1 MLMKISR
8 TLLIASA
15 GWSNR
20 IIAALVQI
28 ISIPL
33 FIRLLGLD
41 GYAAFSVVSGFI
53 CWFALAE
60 IGLGSVLQ
68 NEISARQANNK
79 SLDGVLELYLSILI
93 FITIACIVLY
103 VPLSFLINHWLSNT
117 FGAYRH
123 LLMVAGSFY
132 IILLNS
138 NVIYKIFFAK
148 HLGYIS
154 YIFQSIGNLLW
165 FGIVLLLTFW
175 HDLKFSPE
183 LIILITLI
191 PQICVS
197 LYLYTKLKLNWQ
209 EIHFIPN
216 LTRLKQYQAV
226 LSKSINFFWVSL
238 TSNFVLGVDYFFI
251 AKFLNQHEIITYNI
265 INKIYIFVAFG
276 YSVLLAA
283 LWPVLA
289 ELYAL
294 GGKVNYKKANW
305 TLIKYIFSASLY
317 VILASILVFLL
328 RDYISSTLS
337 KSSIK
342 ISIQLVALFCVYY
355 CIRVIVDF
363 VCVALQS
370 RGQVRILMIT
380 APLQAIITVY
390 FMSVFV
396 SNYSLLGIM
405 YALILGFIL
414 TAFWMLPFAYIKENK
429 KC

>member
-1 MLMKISR
+1 MRISR
-8 TLLIASA
+8 TLMIASA

-28 ISIPL
+28 VSIPL

-68 NEISARQANNK
+68 NEISARQAKNQ
-79 SLDGVLELYLSILI
+79 SLDGVLELYISILI

-117 FGAYRH
+117 FGAYRN
-123 LLMVAGSFY
+123 LLMVAGGLY
-132 IILLNS
+132 ILLLNS

-154 YIFQSIGNLLW
+154 YLFQSIGNLLW
-165 FGIVLLLTFW
+165 FGIILLLAFW
-175 HDLKFSPE
+175 HELKFSPE
-183 LIILITLI
+183 LIIVITLI

-197 LYLYTKLKLNWQ
+197 LYLYTRLNLNWQ
-209 EIHFIPN
+209 QIYFIPN
-216 LTRLKQYQAV
+216 LARLKQYKVV
-226 LSKSINFFWVSL
+226 LAKSMNFFWVSL

-283 LWPVLA
+283 LWPILS

-294 GGKVNYKKANW
+294 GEKASYKKANV
-305 TLIKYIFSASLY
+305 TLLKYIFSAFLY
-317 VILASILVFLL
+317 VIFASLLIVVLRGYIATTLAK
-328 RDYISSTLS
+328 ST
-337 KSSIK
+337 IE
-342 ISIQLVALFCVYY
+342 ISIELIVLFCIYY
-355 CIRVIVDF
+355 CIRVMVDF
-363 VCVALQS
+363 ICVALQS

-390 FMSVFV
+390 LMSLFV
-396 SNYSLLGIM
+396 NKYSLLGIM

-414 TAFWMLPFAYIKENK
+414 TAFWMLPVAYVRGNK
-429 KC
+429 NVS

>member
-1 MLMKISR
+1 MKISR

-28 ISIPL
+28 VSIPL

-68 NEISARQANNK
+68 NEISARQANNQ
-79 SLDGVLELYLSILI
+79 SLDGVLELYISILI
-93 FITIACIVLY
+93 FITIICIALY

-117 FGAYRH
+117 FGTYQH

-132 IILLNS
+132 ILLLNS

-154 YIFQSIGNLLW
+154 YVFQSIGNLLW
-165 FGIVLLLTFW
+165 FGIILLLTFW
-175 HDLKFSPE
+175 HEVKFSPE

-197 LYLYTKLKLNWQ
+197 LYLYTRLKLNWQ
-209 EIHFIPN
+209 QIHVIPN

-226 LSKSINFFWVSL
+226 LTKSMNFFWVSL

-276 YSVLLAA
+276 YNVILAA
-283 LWPVLA
+283 LWPILS
-289 ELYAL
+289 ELYAE
-294 GGKVNYKKANW
+294 GGKQSYKKAH
-305 TLIKYIFSASLY
+305 LILCKYIASAIVY
-317 VILASILVFLL
+317 VILSSISIAVSREYILSILV
-328 RDYISSTLS
+328 
-337 KSSIK
+337 KSRVEFSPGLIE
-342 ISIQLVALFCVYY
+342 LFCLYY
-355 CIRVIVDF
+355 CIRVVVDF
-363 VCVALQS
+363 TCVALQS
-370 RGQVRILMIT
+370 RNQVKVVMIT
-380 APLQAIITVY
+380 APIQAFVTVGLM
-390 FMSVFV
+390 F
-396 SNYSLLGIM
+396 LLVDKYALNGIM
-405 YALILGFIL
+405 CSLILGFIL
-414 TAFWMLPFAYIKENK
+414 TAGWTLPFAYLKGNK
-429 KC
+429 

>member
-1 MLMKISR
+1 MRISR
-8 TLLIASA
+8 TLMIASA

-28 ISIPL
+28 VSIPL

-68 NEISARQANNK
+68 NEISARKAKNQ
-79 SLDGVLELYLSILI
+79 SLDGVLELYISILI

-117 FGAYRH
+117 FGSYRN
-123 LLMVAGSFY
+123 LLMVAGGLY
-132 IILLNS
+132 ILLLNS

-154 YIFQSIGNLLW
+154 YLFQSIGNLLW
-165 FGIVLLLTFW
+165 FGIILLLTFW
-175 HDLKFSPE
+175 HELKFSPE
-183 LIILITLI
+183 LIIVITLI

-197 LYLYTKLKLNWQ
+197 LYLYTRLNLNWQ
-209 EIHFIPN
+209 QIYVIPN
-216 LTRLKQYQAV
+216 LARLKQYKVV
-226 LSKSINFFWVSL
+226 LAKSMNFFWVSL

-283 LWPVLA
+283 LWPILS

-294 GGKVNYKKANW
+294 GEKASYKKANV
-305 TLIKYIFSASLY
+305 TLLKYIFSAFLY
-317 VILASILVFLL
+317 VIFASLLIVVLRGYIATTLAK
-328 RDYISSTLS
+328 ST
-337 KSSIK
+337 IE
-342 ISIQLVALFCVYY
+342 ISIELIVLFCIYY
-355 CIRVIVDF
+355 CIRVMVDF
-363 VCVALQS
+363 ICVALQS

-390 FMSVFV
+390 LMSLFV
-396 SNYSLLGIM
+396 NKYSLLGIM

-414 TAFWMLPFAYIKENK
+414 TAFWMLPVAYVRGNK
-429 KC
+429 NVS

>member
-1 MLMKISR
+1 M
-8 TLLIASA
+8 IASA

-28 ISIPL
+28 VSIPL

-68 NEISARQANNK
+68 NEISARQAKNQ
-79 SLDGVLELYLSILI
+79 SLDGVLELYISILI

-117 FGAYRH
+117 FGAYRN
-123 LLMVAGSFY
+123 LLMVAGGLY
-132 IILLNS
+132 ILLLNS

-154 YIFQSIGNLLW
+154 YLFQSIGNLLW
-165 FGIVLLLTFW
+165 FGIILLLAFW
-175 HDLKFSPE
+175 HELKFSPE
-183 LIILITLI
+183 LIIVITLI

-197 LYLYTKLKLNWQ
+197 LYLYTRLNLNWQ
-209 EIHFIPN
+209 QIYFIPN
-216 LTRLKQYQAV
+216 LARLKQYKVV
-226 LSKSINFFWVSL
+226 LAKSMNFFWVSL

-283 LWPVLA
+283 LWPILS

-294 GGKVNYKKANW
+294 GEKASYKKANV
-305 TLIKYIFSASLY
+305 TLLKYIFSAFLY
-317 VILASILVFLL
+317 VIFASLLIVVLRGYIATTLAK
-328 RDYISSTLS
+328 ST
-337 KSSIK
+337 IE
-342 ISIQLVALFCVYY
+342 ISIELIVLFCIYY
-355 CIRVIVDF
+355 CIRVMVDF
-363 VCVALQS
+363 ICVALQS

-390 FMSVFV
+390 LMSLFV
-396 SNYSLLGIM
+396 NKYSLLGIM

-414 TAFWMLPFAYIKENK
+414 TAFWMLPVAYVRGNK
-429 KC
+429 NVS

>member
-1 MLMKISR
+1 M
-8 TLLIASA
+8 IASA

-28 ISIPL
+28 VSIPL

-68 NEISARQANNK
+68 NEISARKAKNQ
-79 SLDGVLELYLSILI
+79 SLDGVLELYISILI

-117 FGAYRH
+117 FGSYRN
-123 LLMVAGSFY
+123 LLMVAGGLY
-132 IILLNS
+132 ILLLNS

-154 YIFQSIGNLLW
+154 YLFQSIGNLLW
-165 FGIVLLLTFW
+165 FGIILLLTFW
-175 HDLKFSPE
+175 HELKFSPE
-183 LIILITLI
+183 LIIVITLI

-197 LYLYTKLKLNWQ
+197 LYLYTRLNLNWQ
-209 EIHFIPN
+209 QIYVIPN
-216 LTRLKQYQAV
+216 LARLKQYKVV
-226 LSKSINFFWVSL
+226 LAKSMNFFWVSL

-283 LWPVLA
+283 LWPILS

-294 GGKVNYKKANW
+294 GEKASYKKANV
-305 TLIKYIFSASLY
+305 TLLKYIFSAFLY
-317 VILASILVFLL
+317 VIFASLLIVVLRGYIATTLAK
-328 RDYISSTLS
+328 ST
-337 KSSIK
+337 IE
-342 ISIQLVALFCVYY
+342 ISIELIVLFCIYY
-355 CIRVIVDF
+355 CIRVMVDF
-363 VCVALQS
+363 ICVALQS

-390 FMSVFV
+390 LMSLFV
-396 SNYSLLGIM
+396 NKYSLLGIM

-414 TAFWMLPFAYIKENK
+414 TAFWMLPVAYVRGNK
-429 KC
+429 NVS

>member
-1 MLMKISR
+1 MRISR
-8 TLLIASA
+8 TLMIASA

-28 ISIPL
+28 VSIPL

-68 NEISARQANNK
+68 NEISARKAKNQ
-79 SLDGVLELYLSILI
+79 SLDGVLELYISILI

-117 FGAYRH
+117 FGAYRN
-123 LLMVAGSFY
+123 LLMVAGGLY
-132 IILLNS
+132 ILLLNS

-154 YIFQSIGNLLW
+154 YLFQSIGNLLW
-165 FGIVLLLTFW
+165 FGIILLLAFW
-175 HDLKFSPE
+175 HELKFSPE
-183 LIILITLI
+183 LIIVITLI

-197 LYLYTKLKLNWQ
+197 LYLYTRLNLNWQ
-209 EIHFIPN
+209 QIYFIPN
-216 LTRLKQYQAV
+216 LARLKQYKVV
-226 LSKSINFFWVSL
+226 LAKSMNFFWVSL

-283 LWPVLA
+283 LWPILS

-294 GGKVNYKKANW
+294 GEKASYKKANV
-305 TLIKYIFSASLY
+305 TLLKYIFSAFLY
-317 VILASILVFLL
+317 VIFASLLIVVLRGYIATTLAK
-328 RDYISSTLS
+328 ST
-337 KSSIK
+337 IE
-342 ISIQLVALFCVYY
+342 ISIELIVLFCIYY
-355 CIRVIVDF
+355 CIRVMVDF
-363 VCVALQS
+363 ICVALQS

-390 FMSVFV
+390 LMSLFV
-396 SNYSLLGIM
+396 NKYSLLGIM

-414 TAFWMLPFAYIKENK
+414 TAFWMLPVAYVRGNK
-429 KC
+429 NVS

>member
-1 MLMKISR
+1 MRISR
-8 TLLIASA
+8 TLMIASA

-28 ISIPL
+28 VSIPL

-68 NEISARQANNK
+68 NEISARQAKNQ
-79 SLDGVLELYLSILI
+79 SLDGVLELYISILI

-117 FGAYRH
+117 FGSYRN
-123 LLMVAGSFY
+123 LLMVAGGLY
-132 IILLNS
+132 ILLLNS

-154 YIFQSIGNLLW
+154 YLFQSIGNLLW
-165 FGIVLLLTFW
+165 FGIILLLTFW
-175 HDLKFSPE
+175 HELKFSPE
-183 LIILITLI
+183 LIIVITLI

-197 LYLYTKLKLNWQ
+197 LYLYTRLNLNWQ
-209 EIHFIPN
+209 QIYFIPN
-216 LTRLKQYQAV
+216 LARLKQYKVV
-226 LSKSINFFWVSL
+226 LAKSMNFFWVSL

-283 LWPVLA
+283 LWPILS

-294 GGKVNYKKANW
+294 DEKASYKKANV
-305 TLIKYIFSASLY
+305 TLLKYIFSAFLY
-317 VILASILVFLL
+317 VIFASLLIVVLRGYIATTLAK
-328 RDYISSTLS
+328 ST
-337 KSSIK
+337 IE
-342 ISIQLVALFCVYY
+342 ISIELIVLFCIYY
-355 CIRVIVDF
+355 CIRVMVDF
-363 VCVALQS
+363 ICVALQS

-390 FMSVFV
+390 LMSLFV
-396 SNYSLLGIM
+396 NKYSLLGIM

-414 TAFWMLPFAYIKENK
+414 TAFWMLPVAYVRGNK
-429 KC
+429 NVS

>member
-1 MLMKISR
+1 MKISR

-28 ISIPL
+28 VSIPL

-68 NEISARQANNK
+68 NEISARQAKNQ
-79 SLDGVLELYLSILI
+79 SLDGVLELYISILI

-117 FGAYRH
+117 FGAYRN
-123 LLMVAGSFY
+123 LLMVAGGLY
-132 IILLNS
+132 ILLLNS

-154 YIFQSIGNLLW
+154 YLFQSIGNLLW
-165 FGIVLLLTFW
+165 FGIILLLTFW
-175 HDLKFSPE
+175 HELKFSPE
-183 LIILITLI
+183 LIIVITLI

-197 LYLYTKLKLNWQ
+197 LYLYTRLNLNWQ
-209 EIHFIPN
+209 QIHVIPN
-216 LTRLKQYQAV
+216 LARLKQYKVV
-226 LSKSINFFWVSL
+226 LAKSMNFFWVSL

-283 LWPVLA
+283 LWPILS

-294 GGKVNYKKANW
+294 GEQSSYKKANV
-305 TLIKYIFSASLY
+305 TLLKYIFSAFLY
-317 VILASILVFLL
+317 VIFASLLIVVLRGYIATTLAK
-328 RDYISSTLS
+328 ST
-337 KSSIK
+337 IE
-342 ISIQLVALFCVYY
+342 ISIELIVLFCIYY
-355 CIRVIVDF
+355 CIRVMVDF
-363 VCVALQS
+363 ICVALQS

-390 FMSVFV
+390 LMSLFV
-396 SNYSLLGIM
+396 NKYSLLGIM

-414 TAFWMLPFAYIKENK
+414 TAFWMLPVAYIRGNRRAS
-429 KC
+429 

>member
-1 MLMKISR
+1 MRISR
-8 TLLIASA
+8 TLMIASA

-28 ISIPL
+28 VSIPL

-68 NEISARQANNK
+68 NEISARQAKNQ
-79 SLDGVLELYLSILI
+79 SLDGVLELYISILI

-117 FGAYRH
+117 FGAYRN
-123 LLMVAGSFY
+123 LLMVAGGLY
-132 IILLNS
+132 ILLLNS

-154 YIFQSIGNLLW
+154 YLFQSIGNLLW
-165 FGIVLLLTFW
+165 FGIILLLAFW
-175 HDLKFSPE
+175 HELKFSPE
-183 LIILITLI
+183 LIIVITLI

-197 LYLYTKLKLNWQ
+197 LYLYTRLNLNWQ
-209 EIHFIPN
+209 QIYVIPN
-216 LTRLKQYQAV
+216 LARLKQYKVV
-226 LSKSINFFWVSL
+226 LAKSMNFFWVSL

-283 LWPVLA
+283 LWPILS

-294 GGKVNYKKANW
+294 GEKASYKKANV
-305 TLIKYIFSASLY
+305 TLLKYIFSAFLY
-317 VILASILVFLL
+317 VIFASLLIVVLRGYIATTLAK
-328 RDYISSTLS
+328 ST
-337 KSSIK
+337 IE
-342 ISIQLVALFCVYY
+342 ISIELIVLFCIYY
-355 CIRVIVDF
+355 CIRVMVDF
-363 VCVALQS
+363 ICVALQS

-390 FMSVFV
+390 LMSLFV
-396 SNYSLLGIM
+396 NKYSLLGIM

-414 TAFWMLPFAYIKENK
+414 TAFWMLPVAYVRGNK
-429 KC
+429 NVS

>member
-1 MLMKISR
+1 MRISR
-8 TLLIASA
+8 TLMIASA

-28 ISIPL
+28 VSIPL

-68 NEISARQANNK
+68 NEISARQAKNQ
-79 SLDGVLELYLSILI
+79 SLDGVLELYISILI

-117 FGAYRH
+117 FGSYRN
-123 LLMVAGSFY
+123 LLMVAGGLY
-132 IILLNS
+132 ILLLNS

-154 YIFQSIGNLLW
+154 YLFQSIGNLLW
-165 FGIVLLLTFW
+165 FGIILLLTFC
-175 HDLKFSPE
+175 HELKFSPE
-183 LIILITLI
+183 LIIVITLI

-197 LYLYTKLKLNWQ
+197 LYLYTRLNLNWQ
-209 EIHFIPN
+209 QIYVIPN
-216 LTRLKQYQAV
+216 LARLKQYKVV
-226 LSKSINFFWVSL
+226 LAKSMNFFWVSL

-283 LWPVLA
+283 LWPILS

-294 GGKVNYKKANW
+294 GEKASYKKANV
-305 TLIKYIFSASLY
+305 TLLKYIFSAFLY
-317 VILASILVFLL
+317 VIFASLLIVVLRGYIATTLAK
-328 RDYISSTLS
+328 ST
-337 KSSIK
+337 IE
-342 ISIQLVALFCVYY
+342 ISIELIVLFCIYY
-355 CIRVIVDF
+355 CIRVMVDF
-363 VCVALQS
+363 ICVALQS

-390 FMSVFV
+390 LMSLFV
-396 SNYSLLGIM
+396 NKYSLLGIM

-414 TAFWMLPFAYIKENK
+414 TAFWMLPVAYVRGNK
-429 KC
+429 NVS

>member
-1 MLMKISR
+1 MRISR
-8 TLLIASA
+8 TLMIASA

-28 ISIPL
+28 VSIPL

-68 NEISARQANNK
+68 NEISARKAKNQ
-79 SLDGVLELYLSILI
+79 SLDGVLELYISILI

-117 FGAYRH
+117 FGSYRN
-123 LLMVAGSFY
+123 LLMVAGGLY
-132 IILLNS
+132 ILLLNS

-154 YIFQSIGNLLW
+154 YLFQSIGNLLW
-165 FGIVLLLTFW
+165 FGIILLLTFW
-175 HDLKFSPE
+175 HELKFSPE
-183 LIILITLI
+183 LIIVITLI

-197 LYLYTKLKLNWQ
+197 LYLYTRLNLNWQ
-209 EIHFIPN
+209 QIYFIPN
-216 LTRLKQYQAV
+216 LARLKQYKVV
-226 LSKSINFFWVSL
+226 LAKSMNFFWVSL

-283 LWPVLA
+283 LWPILS

-294 GGKVNYKKANW
+294 DEKASYKKANV
-305 TLIKYIFSASLY
+305 TLLKYIFSAFLY
-317 VILASILVFLL
+317 VIFASLLIVVLRGYIATTLAK
-328 RDYISSTLS
+328 ST
-337 KSSIK
+337 IE
-342 ISIQLVALFCVYY
+342 ISIELIVLFCIYY
-355 CIRVIVDF
+355 CIRVMVDF
-363 VCVALQS
+363 ICVALQS

-390 FMSVFV
+390 LMSLFV
-396 SNYSLLGIM
+396 NKYSLLGIM

-414 TAFWMLPFAYIKENK
+414 TAFWMLPVAYVRGNK
-429 KC
+429 NVS

>member
-1 MLMKISR
+1 M
-8 TLLIASA
+8 IASA

-20 IIAALVQI
+20 VIAALVQI
-28 ISIPL
+28 VSIPL

-41 GYAAFSVVSGFI
+41 GYAAFSVISGFI

-68 NEISARQANNK
+68 NEISARQAKNQ
-79 SLDGVLELYLSILI
+79 SLDGVLELYISILI

-117 FGAYRH
+117 FGAYRN
-123 LLMVAGSFY
+123 LLMVAGGLY
-132 IILLNS
+132 ILLLNS

-154 YIFQSIGNLLW
+154 YLFQSIGNLLW
-165 FGIVLLLTFW
+165 FGIILLLTFW
-175 HDLKFSPE
+175 HELKFSPE
-183 LIILITLI
+183 LIIVITLI

-197 LYLYTKLKLNWQ
+197 LYLYTRLNLNWQ
-209 EIHFIPN
+209 QIHVIPN
-216 LTRLKQYQAV
+216 LARLKQYKVV
-226 LSKSINFFWVSL
+226 LAKSMNFFWVSL

-283 LWPVLA
+283 LWPILS

-294 GGKVNYKKANW
+294 GEQSSYKKANV
-305 TLIKYIFSASLY
+305 TLLKYIFSAFLY
-317 VILASILVFLL
+317 VIFASLLIVVLRGYIATTLAK
-328 RDYISSTLS
+328 ST
-337 KSSIK
+337 IE
-342 ISIQLVALFCVYY
+342 ISIELIVLFCIYY
-355 CIRVIVDF
+355 CIRVMVDF
-363 VCVALQS
+363 ICVALQS

-390 FMSVFV
+390 LMSLFV
-396 SNYSLLGIM
+396 NKYSLLGIM

-414 TAFWMLPFAYIKENK
+414 TAFWMLPVAYIRGNRRAS
-429 KC
+429 

>member
-1 MLMKISR
+1 MRISR
-8 TLLIASA
+8 TLMIASA

-28 ISIPL
+28 VSIPL

-68 NEISARQANNK
+68 NEISARKAKNQ
-79 SLDGVLELYLSILI
+79 SLDGVLELYISILI

-117 FGAYRH
+117 FGAYRN
-123 LLMVAGSFY
+123 LLMVAGGLY
-132 IILLNS
+132 ILLLNS

-154 YIFQSIGNLLW
+154 YLFQSIGNLLW
-165 FGIVLLLTFW
+165 FGIILLLTFW
-175 HDLKFSPE
+175 HELKFSPE
-183 LIILITLI
+183 LIIVITLI

-197 LYLYTKLKLNWQ
+197 LYLYTRLNLNWQ
-209 EIHFIPN
+209 QIHVIPN
-216 LTRLKQYQAV
+216 LARLKQYKVV
-226 LSKSINFFWVSL
+226 LAKSMNFFWVSL

-283 LWPVLA
+283 LWPILS

-294 GGKVNYKKANW
+294 GEQSSYKKANV
-305 TLIKYIFSASLY
+305 TLLKYIFSAFLY
-317 VILASILVFLL
+317 VIFASLLIVVLRGYIATTLAK
-328 RDYISSTLS
+328 ST
-337 KSSIK
+337 IE
-342 ISIQLVALFCVYY
+342 ISIELIVLFCIYY
-355 CIRVIVDF
+355 CIRVMVDF
-363 VCVALQS
+363 ICVALQS

-390 FMSVFV
+390 LMSLFV
-396 SNYSLLGIM
+396 NKYSLLGIM

-414 TAFWMLPFAYIKENK
+414 TAFWMLPVAYIRGNRRAS
-429 KC
+429 

>member
-1 MLMKISR
+1 MRISR
-8 TLLIASA
+8 TLMIASA

-28 ISIPL
+28 VSIPL

-68 NEISARQANNK
+68 NEISARKAKNQ
-79 SLDGVLELYLSILI
+79 SLDGVLELYISILI

-117 FGAYRH
+117 FGSYRN
-123 LLMVAGSFY
+123 LLMVAGGLY
-132 IILLNS
+132 ILLLNS

-154 YIFQSIGNLLW
+154 YLFQSIGNLLW
-165 FGIVLLLTFW
+165 FGIILLLAFW
-175 HDLKFSPE
+175 HELKFSPE
-183 LIILITLI
+183 LIIVITLI

-197 LYLYTKLKLNWQ
+197 LYLYTRLNLNWQ
-209 EIHFIPN
+209 QIYFIPN
-216 LTRLKQYQAV
+216 LARLKQYKVV
-226 LSKSINFFWVSL
+226 LAKSMNFFWVSL

-283 LWPVLA
+283 LWPILS

-294 GGKVNYKKANW
+294 GEKASYKKANV
-305 TLIKYIFSASLY
+305 TLLKYIFSAFLY
-317 VILASILVFLL
+317 VIFASLLIVVLRGYIATTLAK
-328 RDYISSTLS
+328 ST
-337 KSSIK
+337 IE
-342 ISIQLVALFCVYY
+342 ISIELIVLFCIYY
-355 CIRVIVDF
+355 CIRVMVDF
-363 VCVALQS
+363 ICVALQS

-390 FMSVFV
+390 LMSLFV
-396 SNYSLLGIM
+396 NKYSLLGIM

-414 TAFWMLPFAYIKENK
+414 TAFWMLPVAYVRGNK
-429 KC
+429 NVS

>member
-1 MLMKISR
+1 MRISR
-8 TLLIASA
+8 TLMIASA

-28 ISIPL
+28 VSIPL

-68 NEISARQANNK
+68 NEISARQAKNQ
-79 SLDGVLELYLSILI
+79 SLDGVLELYISILI

-117 FGAYRH
+117 FGAYRN
-123 LLMVAGSFY
+123 LLMVAGGLY
-132 IILLNS
+132 ILLLNS

-154 YIFQSIGNLLW
+154 YLFQSIGNLLW
-165 FGIVLLLTFW
+165 FGIILLLTFW
-175 HDLKFSPE
+175 HELKFSPE
-183 LIILITLI
+183 LIIVITLI

-197 LYLYTKLKLNWQ
+197 LYLYTRLNLNWQ
-209 EIHFIPN
+209 QIYFIPN
-216 LTRLKQYQAV
+216 LARLKQYKVV
-226 LSKSINFFWVSL
+226 LAKSMNFFWVSL

-283 LWPVLA
+283 LWPILS

-294 GGKVNYKKANW
+294 GEKASYKKANV
-305 TLIKYIFSASLY
+305 TLLKYIFSAFLY
-317 VILASILVFLL
+317 VIFASLLIVVLRGYIATTLAK
-328 RDYISSTLS
+328 ST
-337 KSSIK
+337 IE
-342 ISIQLVALFCVYY
+342 ISIELIVLFCIYY
-355 CIRVIVDF
+355 CIRVMVDF
-363 VCVALQS
+363 ICVALQS

-390 FMSVFV
+390 LMSLFV
-396 SNYSLLGIM
+396 NKYSLLGIM

-414 TAFWMLPFAYIKENK
+414 TAFWMLPVAYVRGNK
-429 KC
+429 NVS

>member
-1 MLMKISR
+1 MKISR

-28 ISIPL
+28 VSIPL

-68 NEISARQANNK
+68 NEISARQAKNQ
-79 SLDGVLELYLSILI
+79 SLDGVLELYISILI

-117 FGAYRH
+117 FGAYRN
-123 LLMVAGSFY
+123 LLMVAGGLY
-132 IILLNS
+132 ILLLNS

-154 YIFQSIGNLLW
+154 YLFQSIGNLLW
-165 FGIVLLLTFW
+165 FGIILLLAFW
-175 HDLKFSPE
+175 HELKFSPE
-183 LIILITLI
+183 LIIVITLI

-197 LYLYTKLKLNWQ
+197 LYLYTRLNLNWQ
-209 EIHFIPN
+209 QIYFIPN
-216 LTRLKQYQAV
+216 LARLKQYKVV
-226 LSKSINFFWVSL
+226 LAKSMNFFWVSL

-283 LWPVLA
+283 LWPILS

-294 GGKVNYKKANW
+294 GEKASYKKANV
-305 TLIKYIFSASLY
+305 TLLKYIFSAFLY
-317 VILASILVFLL
+317 VIFASLLIVVLRGYIATTLAK
-328 RDYISSTLS
+328 ST
-337 KSSIK
+337 IE
-342 ISIQLVALFCVYY
+342 ISIELIVLFCIYY
-355 CIRVIVDF
+355 CIRVMVDF
-363 VCVALQS
+363 ICVALQS

-390 FMSVFV
+390 LMSLFV
-396 SNYSLLGIM
+396 NKYSLLGIM

-414 TAFWMLPFAYIKENK
+414 TAFWMLPVAYVRGNK
-429 KC
+429 NVS